1 MVETQ
6 SKEMKSEDLKKLT
19 DVIDN
24 LLQFED
30 LEESPTS
37 EIDDM
42 TLPNDNVS
50 IENN

>member
-24 LLQFED
+24 LLEFVD

-37 EIDDM
+37 DIDAL
-42 TLPNDNVS
+42 TLPNENVS
-50 IENN
+50 IN